1 MGVAEHSL
9 FPTVSLYENKDINKV
24 IDGITAFGGVCQTAC
39 ASNGWPILGKA
50 KKGGKVKHH
59 AISKHGGMTLLNAGS
74 AGIMDRNA
82 MDSTRNITFGAE
94 NAGKSTGGGVS
105 RMNMGS
111 AGIMERG
118 GIDSTRNITFGAE
131 NAGAGAGGGV
141 SRMNMGSAGIMER
154 GGVDS
159 TRNITFGAES
169 SGVSQATGGVSKMN
183 MGSAGVMERG
193 GVDSTR
199 NITFGAESSASGGRQ
214 RRRSLADSAE
224 QMSAGGIGMAEAT
237 FDYAGTA
244 ADELTFK
251 EGDKIIIL
259 EKTNAD
265 WWRGKIG
272 GMEGLFPANH
282 ANMLA

>member
-94 NAGKSTGGGVS
+94 NAGKST
-105 RMNMGS
+105 
-111 AGIMERG
+111 
-118 GIDSTRNITFGAE
+118 
-131 NAGAGAGGGV
+131 GGGV

>member
-1 MGVAEHSL
+1 M
-9 FPTVSLYENKDINKV
+9 
-24 IDGITAFGGVCQTAC
+24 
-39 ASNGWPILGKA
+39 
-50 KKGGKVKHH
+50 KKGG
-59 AISKHGGMTLLNAGS
+59 
-74 AGIMDRNA
+74 
-82 MDSTRNITFGAE
+82 ITFGND
-94 NAGKSTGGGVS
+94 NAGAGDAGLSAQTA
-105 RMNMGS
+105 GS

-131 NAGAGAGGGV
+131 SAGAASGGGV
-141 SRMNMGSAGIMER
+141 SRMNMGSAGIMDR
-154 GGVDS
+154 NAMDS

-199 NITFGAESSASGGRQ
+199 NITFGADSSASGGRQ

>member
-82 MDSTRNITFGAE
+82 M
-94 NAGKSTGGGVS
+94 
-105 RMNMGS
+105 
-111 AGIMERG
+111 
-118 GIDSTRNITFGAE
+118 
-131 NAGAGAGGGV
+131 
-141 SRMNMGSAGIMER
+141 
-154 GGVDS
+154 DS